1 MNIGHLTDQHLDAV
15 AEKHSAAW
23 AEDYRRRFAEMA
35 ASVKSV
41 PSKFDPI
48 TWETKKEI
56 TNVR

>member
-1 MNIGHLTDQHLDAV
+1 MNIGHLTEQFLDDA
-15 AEKHSAAW
+15 AKRASAAW

-56 TNVR
+56 AK